1 MIQKWVALGLV
12 ALAFLG
18 FVAERRLNAYNPRQG
33 GVTKVRVLVSAW
45 QYSEFQDP
53 DGDLER
59 SVRAF
64 EERHPDIDID
74 LRIMPEGNEITLMLP
89 WRANTT
95 PFDLLLLVNNMSI
108 VRNIE
113 GGFLAPLEQHL
124 APEMQAGLIDEFLP
138 GYLEGCRAADPRTGE
153 QHLYGLPFMGEI
165 HCLNYRK
172 DVLDEQVPAEQ
183 SLPRTWEEFEDVSR
197 RLRDT
202 KAKQYGMTFDLSTS
216 FFTQNAYIPMLR
228 AFRGQIEDENG
239 RLDVSSP
246 EGVRTFETLK
256 RWYEEGLMPAG
267 ALTPYQ
273 AADDF
278 RASIAVLF
286 PNWQSRGFWAI
297 KGMQDGEKHIGIG
310 PCPGSEEVGSLL
322 AHYIGVIPTSS
333 PVPREAALVLLE
345 AFCFDLQPG
354 IVKAGKMS
362 PVKHIY
368 DRQDQAI
375 GSRPVPERIQGLR
388 DLVDPT
394 YRVPDWMLSLRPTVE
409 KGYCVPDPLTWNRV
423 RDIVGIEFQKY
434 LSEDI
439 TAEEALARAE
449 RQIDKLYE

>member
-1 MIQKWVALGLV
+1 MLQKWIALGLV
-12 ALAFLG
+12 GLAVVG

-33 GVTKVRVLVSAW
+33 GITKVRVLVSAW

-59 SVRAF
+59 AVQAF
-64 EERHPDIDID
+64 EKRHPDIDID

-89 WRANTT
+89 WRADMT

-113 GGFLAPLEQHL
+113 GGFLAPLEDHL
-124 APEMQAGLIDEFLP
+124 APEIEDGLMDEFLS
-138 GYLEGCRAADPRTGE
+138 GYLEGCRAPDPRSGE
-153 QHLYGLPFMGEI
+153 ENLYGLPFMGEI

-172 DVLDEQVPAEQ
+172 DVLADRGLSEKD
-183 SLPRTWEEFEDVSR
+183 LPRTWGQFESISE
-197 RLRDT
+197 RLRDAD
-202 KAKQYGMTFDLSTS
+202 AKQYGMTFDLSTN

-228 AFRGQIEDENG
+228 AFRGEIEDEQG

-246 EGVRTFETLK
+246 EAVRSFETLK
-256 RWYEEGLMPAG
+256 RWYENGLMPSG

-278 RASIAVLF
+278 RAGIAVLF

-297 KGMQDGEKHIGIG
+297 KGMENGEQHIGIG

-322 AHYIGVIPTSS
+322 AHYIGVIPKSS

-362 PVKHIY
+362 PIKHIY
-368 DRQDQAI
+368 DRQGEAVA
-375 GSRPVPERIQGLR
+375 SEPLPPRIRELR

-394 YRVPDWMLSLRPTVE
+394 YRVPDWMLSLRPTVDR
-409 KGYCVPDPLTWNRV
+409 GYCVPDPLTWNRV

-434 LSEDI
+434 INEDVS
-439 TAEEALARAE
+439 AQEALARAE